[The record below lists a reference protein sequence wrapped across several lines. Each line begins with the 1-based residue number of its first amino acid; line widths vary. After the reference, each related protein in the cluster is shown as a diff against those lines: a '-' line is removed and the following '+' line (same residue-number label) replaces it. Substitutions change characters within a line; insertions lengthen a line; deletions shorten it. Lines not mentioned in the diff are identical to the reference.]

1 MENSRLRARR
11 LFRPND
17 YFVILVFVVIALL
30 LILFLS
36 PIFWMVS
43 TAFKDKGE
51 YFTYPPVYLP
61 KKLDFSHFFN
71 GLKLGGAKGIHDTL
85 IVAASTTVLSMVI
98 GSLAAYSLARFRIGG
113 KHLAF
118 WILSIR
124 MMPPV
129 ASLLPLF
136 LFYRFLRILD
146 TYEALII
153 TYTIFNLPFAVWM
166 LKGFFEELPKSLEEA
181 ALVDGCGRL
190 GAFYKIALPLIAPGL
205 VATALFCFM
214 FSWNEFFFALILS
227 RSKITPV
234 TVVIAGM
241 IGGHEILW
249 AEISAVAAMAS
260 IPIIVLAVFLQRY
273 LVRGLTLGAVKG

>member
-1 MENSRLRARR
+1 MGDRRWRARR

-17 YFVILVFVVIALL
+17 YFVIFVFVVVGLL

-51 YFTYPPVYLP
+51 YFTYPPIYLP
-61 KKLDFSHFFN
+61 KKLDFSHFLR

-85 IVAASTTVLSMVI
+85 IVAVSTTVLSMVI
-98 GSLAAYSLARFRIGG
+98 GALAAYSLARFRIGG

-124 MMPPV
+124 MMPPI
-129 ASLLPLF
+129 ASVLPLF
-136 LFYRFLRILD
+136 LFYRFLKILD

-166 LKGFFEELPKSLEEA
+166 LKGFFEELPTELEEA

-227 RSKITPV
+227 RSNITPI

-260 IPIIVLAVFLQRY
+260 IPIILLAVFLQRY

>member
-1 MENSRLRARR
+1 MGNIGLRARR
-11 LFRPND
+11 LKRPND
-17 YFVILVFVVIALL
+17 YFVIVTFVLIGLL
-30 LILFLS
+30 LIVLLS
-36 PIFWMVS
+36 PIFWLVT
-43 TAFKDKGE
+43 TAFKEKGE
-51 YFTYPPVYLP
+51 YFAYPPVYLP
-61 KKLDFSHFFN
+61 KKLDFGHFLR
-71 GLKLGGAKGIHDTL
+71 GLELGGAKGIQDTL
-85 IVAASTTVLSMVI
+85 IVAASTTALAMVL

-129 ASLLPLF
+129 ASVLPLF
-136 LFYRFLRILD
+136 LFYRFLKILD

-166 LKGFFEELPKSLEEA
+166 LKGFFEELPTELEEA
-181 ALVDGCGRL
+181 ALVDGCGRV

-227 RSKITPV
+227 RSNITPI

-260 IPIIVLAVFLQRY
+260 IPIIILAIFLQRY

>member
-1 MENSRLRARR
+1 MGDRRLRTGR
-11 LFRPND
+11 LFQRND
-17 YFVILVFVVIALL
+17 YFVIFAFVVMALL
-30 LILFLS
+30 LIVFLS

-51 YFTYPPVYLP
+51 YFTYPPMYLP
-61 KKLDFSHFFN
+61 KKLDFSHFFR
-71 GLKLGGAKGIHDTL
+71 GLELGGAKGIQDTL
-85 IVAASTTVLSMVI
+85 IVAASTTALSMAI

-113 KHLAF
+113 KHFAF

-124 MMPPV
+124 MMPPI
-129 ASLLPLF
+129 ASVLPLF
-136 LFYRFLRILD
+136 LFYRFLKILD

-166 LKGFFEELPKSLEEA
+166 LKGFFEELPEELEEA

-227 RSKITPV
+227 RSNITPI

-260 IPIIVLAVFLQRY
+260 IPIIVLAIFLQRY

>member
-1 MENSRLRARR
+1 MENRRSKTRR

-17 YFVILVFVVIALL
+17 YVVIFAFVVIAIL
-30 LILFLS
+30 LIVFLS

-61 KKLDFSHFFN
+61 KKLDFSHFFR
-71 GLKLGGAKGIHDTL
+71 GLKLGGAKGIQDTL
-85 IVAASTTVLSMVI
+85 IVAAATTALSMVI

-113 KHLAF
+113 KHFAF

-129 ASLLPLF
+129 ASVLPLF
-136 LFYRFLRILD
+136 LFYRFLKILD

-153 TYTIFNLPFAVWM
+153 TYTIFNIPFAVWM
-166 LKGFFEELPKSLEEA
+166 LKGFFEELPVELEEA

-190 GAFYKIALPLIAPGL
+190 RAFYKIALPLIAPGL

-214 FSWNEFFFALILS
+214 FSWNEFFFALILT
-227 RSKITPV
+227 RSNVTPV

-260 IPIIVLAVFLQRY
+260 IPIIVLAIFLQRY

>member
-1 MENSRLRARR
+1 MENRR
-11 LFRPND
+11 VRVRRRFRSND
-17 YFVILVFVVIALL
+17 YFVIFVFIVIAILL
-30 LILFLS
+30 VVFLS
-36 PIFWMVS
+36 PIFWMVT

-51 YFTYPPVYLP
+51 YFTYPPIYFP
-61 KKLDFSHFFN
+61 KKLDFGHFLR
-71 GLKLGGAKGIHDTL
+71 GLQIGGAKGIKDTL
-85 IVAASTTVLSMVI
+85 IVAASTTALSMII

-129 ASLLPLF
+129 ASVLPLF
-136 LFYRFLRILD
+136 LFYRFLKILD

-166 LKGFFEELPKSLEEA
+166 LKGFFEELPGELEEA
-181 ALVDGCGRL
+181 ALVDGCGRFR
-190 GAFYKIALPLIAPGL
+190 AFYRIALPLISPGL

-227 RSKITPV
+227 RSNITPI

>member
-1 MENSRLRARR
+1 MGDRRSRARR

-17 YFVILVFVVIALL
+17 YFVIFVFVVVGLL

-36 PIFWMVS
+36 PVFWMVS

-51 YFTYPPVYLP
+51 YFTYPPIYLP
-61 KKLDFSHFFN
+61 KKLDFSHFLR

-85 IVAASTTVLSMVI
+85 IVAVSTTVLSMVI
-98 GSLAAYSLARFRIGG
+98 GALAAYSLARFRIGG

-124 MMPPV
+124 MMPPI
-129 ASLLPLF
+129 ASVLPLF
-136 LFYRFLRILD
+136 LFYRFLKILD

-166 LKGFFEELPKSLEEA
+166 LKGFFEELPTELEEA

-227 RSKITPV
+227 RSNITPI

-260 IPIIVLAVFLQRY
+260 IPIILLAVFLQRY